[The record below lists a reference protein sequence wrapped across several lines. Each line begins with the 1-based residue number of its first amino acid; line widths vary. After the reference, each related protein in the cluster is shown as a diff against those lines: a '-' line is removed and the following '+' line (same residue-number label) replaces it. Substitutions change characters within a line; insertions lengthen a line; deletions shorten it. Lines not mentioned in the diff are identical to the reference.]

1 MSVSPMK
8 AISIIGLSRDFDK
21 VINILGAS
29 QAFEPEPVTSFYTNT
44 EKFQNFSEANRYSEV
59 LTEFDGVLMTA
70 GLEPEL
76 VDISDFKPKD
86 EAIFE
91 YCKNVMEECSRYT
104 QEVSAKETERENC
117 IKKIEQT
124 SHFPGVKLDMDRLK
138 SCQYIKPRFGRIPV
152 ESMRYLDRYKEN
164 PYVMFIQTSVDKNYC
179 WGAYMV
185 PVDKEEEIDRIFSGM
200 LFENCDV
207 SQIEGTPEEY
217 IKAQTARKNELEKE
231 IEQSKTNL
239 KGFIEKNRD
248 EIFRYYTKLT
258 EKAIYQGLK
267 SYAMVYSSKGSS
279 SFIICGWLPDSEV
292 EAVEKKLKKI
302 KSVEWQTDDAINQL
316 EKSPPIKLKTSRIAS
331 PYKFYLEMYG
341 VPKYNEMDPTLFIAI
356 TYTILF
362 GAMFGDFGHG
372 IVLSIA
378 GAVMYKL
385 KGLDVGKILVP
396 CGISSAI
403 FGIIFGSCFGFEDA
417 FNGMYKALFALDEK
431 PIEVMGRNI
440 LDVII
445 ASVAVGAILLMTAIC
460 LNIYSSFRQKNM
472 SKALFSPNGIAGLVF
487 YATLCIGI
495 ASIFVLNVN
504 IFNIF
509 TILFLIVVPIV
520 LMFLA
525 EPLGKLVMK
534 DKYWKPESWGE
545 YCLQN
550 FFEMFES
557 LLSYLSNTMSFLR
570 VGAFVMVHAGMMEVV
585 FTLVGLLGGAGS
597 IGGIL
602 VLIFGNLFVIAL
614 EGLLVSIQT
623 LRLEFYEMFSRF
635 YSGSGRPY
643 NPVTL
648 RKLNSKQ

>member
-8 AISIIGLSRDFDK
+8 AISIIGLIRDFDK

-44 EKFQNFSEANRYSEV
+44 EKFQNFSEANRYSEL

-76 VDISDFKPKD
+76 VDISGFKPKE
-86 EAIFE
+86 EALFG
-91 YCKNVMEECSRYT
+91 YCESVIEECDRYM
-104 QEVSAKETERENC
+104 QEISSKEAEKENC

-124 SHFPGVKLDMDRLK
+124 SHFSGVKLDMDRLQ

-152 ESMRYLDRYKEN
+152 ESMRYLDRYKDN
-164 PYVMFIQTSVDKNYC
+164 PYVMFIQTSVDRNYC

-185 PVDKEEEIDRIFSGM
+185 PVDREEEIDRIFSGM

-217 IKAQTARKNELEKE
+217 IKTQTARKEKLEKE
-231 IEQSKTNL
+231 IEQSKGEL
-239 KGFIEKNRD
+239 KSFIEKNRE
-248 EIFRYYTKLT
+248 EILRYYTKLT

-267 SYAMVYSSKGSS
+267 SHAMVYNSKESS
-279 SFIICGWLPDSEV
+279 SFVICGWLPDSEF

-316 EKSPPIKLKTSRIAS
+316 EKSPPIKLKNSCFAK
-331 PYKFYLEMYG
+331 PYSFYVEMYG
-341 VPKYNEMDPTLFIAI
+341 VPKYNEIDPTLFVAI
-356 TYTILF
+356 TYTVLF

-378 GAVMYKL
+378 GVVMYKL
-385 KGLDVGKILVP
+385 KGFKVGKIIVP

-403 FGIIFGSCFGFEDA
+403 FGLIFGSCFGFEDA
-417 FNGMYKALFALDEK
+417 FNGLYKELFSLDEK

-440 LDVII
+440 IDVILV
-445 ASVAVGAILLMTAIC
+445 SVAVGIFLLILAMC
-460 LNIYSSFRQKNM
+460 LNIYSSFKQKDM
-472 SKALFSPNGIAGLVF
+472 AKAIFGSNGIAGLVL
-487 YATLCIGI
+487 YTTVCVGI
-495 ASIFVLNVN
+495 SSILLLDAN
-504 IFNIF
+504 IFNIV
-509 TILFLIVVPIV
+509 TILLLIIVPLV
-520 LMFLA
+520 LIFLA
-525 EPLGKLVMK
+525 EPLGKLAEGNK
-534 DKYWKPESWGE
+534 RWKPEKWGD
-545 YCLQN
+545 YCVQSG
-550 FFEMFES
+550 FEMFEVI
-557 LLSYLSNTMSFLR
+557 LSYLSNTMSFLR

-585 FTLVGLLGGAGS
+585 FTLIGLVGGVTSVA
-597 IGGIL
+597 GIL

-635 YSGSGRPY
+635 YSGTGRPY

-648 RKLNSKQ
+648 KKLNTK